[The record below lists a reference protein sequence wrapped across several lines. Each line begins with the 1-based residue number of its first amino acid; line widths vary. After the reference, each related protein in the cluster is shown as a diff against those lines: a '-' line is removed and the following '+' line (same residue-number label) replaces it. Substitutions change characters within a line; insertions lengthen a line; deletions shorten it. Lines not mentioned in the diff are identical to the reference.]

1 MTKQVKSIVPIYL
14 TGIVF
19 AVYAI
24 FAPMYTFLHLA
35 IALLVSVSVY
45 FLGNIIFRGK
55 KVEAPMEV
63 GRSGDS
69 ATDKMLNAGREGM
82 QRLYELK
89 QQTRSGELKQ
99 QIWRLEQIAADI
111 FKFVIANPDKG
122 RKLHTFMDYYFPT
135 TLKFLEH
142 YVQLEQNRV
151 QVENTQATMANI
163 KESLAQIQQAFEHQ
177 LDILYKD
184 SALDIRTDI
193 TVLENI
199 MKQAGL

>member
-1 MTKQVKSIVPIYL
+1 MTKRVKSLVPIYL
-14 TGIVF
+14 TGVAF
-19 AVYAI
+19 AAYAI

-35 IALLVSVSVY
+35 IALLIAISIY
-45 FLGNIIFRGK
+45 FLGNLVFRGK

-63 GRSGDS
+63 GKSGDS

-82 QRLYELK
+82 QKMHDLK

-111 FKFVIANPDKG
+111 FKFVIDNPDKG

-151 QVENTQATMANI
+151 QVENTQTTMANI

-177 LDILYKD
+177 LDILHKD

-193 TVLENI
+193 AVLENI
-199 MKQAGL
+199 MKQAGI